1 MREKG
6 RWADWVAVVLGLVVG
21 LSWVGH
27 GMLGFSGG
35 LFFVLGLGVIFA
47 ATLSLTR
54 PGMLTSEVG
63 VIAGGLLL
71 FALPWLLGFT
81 HITGA
86 ATTAWI
92 GGGAIAIL
100 GVFGLVMARAARRR
114 DPELAWGT
122 HSNAVPE

>member
-6 RWADWVAVVLGLVVG
+6 RWADWVAVALGLVVG
-21 LSWVGH
+21 LSWVWH
-27 GMLGFSGG
+27 GMQGFSGG
-35 LFFVLGLGVIFA
+35 LFFVLGLGVILA
-47 ATLSLTR
+47 ASVSLTR

-81 HITGA
+81 HVTGA
-86 ATTAWI
+86 AMTAWI
-92 GGGAIAIL
+92 GGGAIALL
-100 GVFGLVMARAARRR
+100 GAFGLAMARAARRR

>member
-6 RWADWVAVVLGLVVG
+6 RWADWAAVALGLVVG

-35 LFFVLGLGVIFA
+35 LFFVIGLAVILA
-47 ATLSLTR
+47 ASVSLTR
-54 PGMLTSEVG
+54 PGALSSEVG
-63 VIAGGLLL
+63 VLAGGLLL
-71 FALPWLLGFT
+71 FALPWMLGFT
-81 HITGA
+81 HVTGA

-92 GGGAIAIL
+92 GGGAIALL
-100 GVFGLVMARAARRR
+100 GAYGLFKAREARRR
-114 DPELAWGT
+114 DPELAWGS